1 MYMNL
6 IGQSLGRYHILE
18 QLGEGGMATVYKAY
32 DTRLDRNVAVKV
44 ILSSRG
50 HSERFLKRFEREAK
64 ALAQLSHAN
73 IVKVL
78 DYGEQESLPYLVM
91 EYIPGGTLKGR
102 LGRLM
107 PWQEAAN
114 LLIPIAKALAH
125 AHAHNIVHR
134 DIKPSNILMTET
146 GEPMLSDFGIAKI
159 LESEETIDL
168 TGTGVGLGTPEYMAP
183 EQGLGEAVD
192 HRADIY
198 ALGIIFYELV
208 TGRTPFRAD
217 TPMAVMVKKATEPL
231 PRPTQFVREIPESV
245 EQVLIKA
252 LARDPKNRFD
262 NMTAFSSALERLVQG
277 ERLFLPPEPVRGKE
291 TAPKS
296 NRRWLG
302 WAGLGGA
309 ALVICALVVI
319 GVITAIQY
327 FTARP
332 ASTSPAAPGAS
343 TPGMSVVSPT
353 TSTESGNTPQPSAAP
368 IATNTLAFSP
378 TPLVWGKD
386 RMEMVFVPAGE
397 FLRGLSP
404 DNLAQLLA
412 ICPSCQTDSLA
423 DAQPQATIY
432 LDAFW
437 IDRTEVTNN
446 QFTQFVA
453 ETGYRTT
460 AETTVSY
467 SYVQDLSLRKFI
479 SNDSADWRHPQGLN
493 SSISGMNQHP
503 VTQVSW
509 QDAAA
514 YCAWAGRRLPTEAEW
529 EKAAR
534 GEDGRLFPWGNQ
546 SPPPGYLNYN
556 FLVSGNADVGSY
568 LSGASPYGALDM
580 SGNLWEWVADY
591 YSETYYQIAP
601 SRNPISPSWGKGRVM
616 RGGSWASEF
625 DPYLAF
631 VTTVFR
637 LWNYDYISS
646 DVLGFRCATSTVP

>member
-1 MYMNL
+1 MPDL

-32 DTRLDRNVAVKV
+32 DTRLERKVAVKV
-44 ILSSRG
+44 ILPARG
-50 HSERFLKRFEREAK
+50 HSEMFLKRFEREAK

-91 EYIPGGTLKGR
+91 EYIPGGTLKGW

-107 PWQEAAN
+107 PWQEAAA
-114 LLIPIAKALAH
+114 LLIPVARGLAH
-125 AHAHNIVHR
+125 AHAHNIIHR
-134 DIKPSNILMTET
+134 DIKPSNILLTGT
-146 GEPMLSDFGIAKI
+146 GEPMLSDFGIAKM
-159 LESEETIDL
+159 LESEETLDL
-168 TGTGVGLGTPEYMAP
+168 TGTGVGLGNPEYMAP
-183 EQGLGEAVD
+183 EQGLGEPVD

-198 ALGIIFYELV
+198 ALGIVFYELV
-208 TGRTPFRAD
+208 AGRTPFRAD

-231 PRPTQFVREIPESV
+231 PRPSQFVREIPESV

-252 LARDPKNRFD
+252 LAREPKNRFD
-262 NMTAFSSALERLVQG
+262 NMTAFASALESLAQG
-277 ERLFLPPEPVRGKE
+277 QKPLLPQEFARKKG
-291 TAPKS
+291 TGPKS
-296 NRRWLG
+296 ARRWLG
-302 WAGLGGA
+302 WAGLGAA
-309 ALVICALVVI
+309 ALVICALLVI
-319 GVITAIQY
+319 GSITAIQY
-327 FTARP
+327 FA
-332 ASTSPAAPGAS
+332 ASPTSTGLAAASVS
-343 TPGMSVVSPT
+343 TPGITVGPPII
-353 TSTESGNTPQPSAAP
+353 STESENTPQPSATPSATSAP
-368 IATNTLAFSP
+368 AFSP
-378 TPLVWGKD
+378 TPPVWGKD
-386 RMEMVFVPAGE
+386 GMEMVLVPAGE

-432 LDAFW
+432 LNAFW
-437 IDRTEVTNN
+437 IDRTEVTNG
-446 QFTQFVA
+446 QFAQFVA

-460 AETTVSY
+460 AEITDSY
-467 SYVQDLSLRKFI
+467 SYVQDLSLRDFK
-479 SNDSADWRHPQGLN
+479 SNSSADWRHPQGSN
-493 SSISGMNQHP
+493 SSIAGMTQHP

-546 SPPPGYLNYN
+546 APLSGYLNYN
-556 FLVSGNADVGSY
+556 FQVSGNAEVGSY
-568 LSGASPYGALDM
+568 PSGAGPYGALDM

-591 YSETYYQIAP
+591 YGETYYQIAP
-601 SRNPISPSWGKGRVM
+601 ARNPPGPSWGEGRVM

-625 DPYLAF
+625 DKYVAY
-631 VTTVFR
+631 VTTAFR